1 MKAALERIEP
11 GFGTSFLYRKFESG
25 ITANVPMW
33 HFHPE
38 YEIVFISGGKGKR
51 HIGNHLSFYEDG
63 DLIFLGPNL
72 PHLGFTE
79 ELPEKHVEIVVQMKE
94 EFLGRDFLQIPEM
107 FAIKQVFERAKL
119 GLSFSGKI
127 KQEVGKRLVAM
138 GEMSAFDRLI
148 HLVQILNQLA
158 ESEEYTILNA
168 DSFPVEVNAQ
178 DQERMQ
184 KIYEYVQF
192 NFQGNIQLEVIAKEI
207 NMTIPAFCRYFK
219 KLTQKTFI
227 QFANEYRVAHACRLL
242 AEDDLS
248 IANASYESGFNNLSH
263 FNKQFRAVTG
273 LSPRDYRKNRKK
285 LIKVDNNIASMEE

>member
-11 GFGTSFLYRKFESG
+11 GFGSSFLLRKFESG
-25 ITANVPMW
+25 ITCSIPSW

-79 ELPEKHVEIVVQMKE
+79 ELHEKHVEIVVQMKE
-94 EFLGRDFLQIPEM
+94 EFLGSDFLEIPEM

-119 GLSFSGKI
+119 GLSFHGKV
-127 KQEVGKRLVAM
+127 KQEVGAQLIAMAEMPAFERL
-138 GEMSAFDRLI
+138 L
-148 HLVQILNQLA
+148 HLLKLLQQLA
-158 ESEEYTILNA
+158 ESEEYEILNA

-178 DQERMQ
+178 DQDRMK
-184 KIYEYVQF
+184 KIYEYVQG
-192 NFQGNIQLEVIAKEI
+192 NFQGSIQLETIAKEI

-242 AEDDLS
+242 AEDHLS
-248 IANASYESGFNNLSH
+248 IANVSYESGFNNLSH
-263 FNKQFRAVTG
+263 FNKQFRMVTG

-285 LIKVDNNIASMEE
+285 LIKVDTSIEHIEA

>member
-11 GFGTSFLYRKFESG
+11 EFGSSFLLRKFESG
-25 ITANVPMW
+25 ITCNVPMW

-38 YEIVFISGGKGKR
+38 YEIVYISGGKGKR

-94 EFLGRDFLQIPEM
+94 EFLGSDFLQIPEM
-107 FAIKQVFERAKL
+107 LAIKQVFERAKL
-119 GLSFSGKI
+119 GLSFKGDI
-127 KQEVGKRLVAM
+127 KREVGKLLVDMADMPAFERLLHLLKILQ
-138 GEMSAFDRLI
+138 RL
-148 HLVQILNQLA
+148 A
-158 ESEEYTILNA
+158 KSEEYEILSS

-178 DQERMQ
+178 DQDRMK
-184 KIYEYVQF
+184 KIYEYVQG
-192 NFQGNIQLEVIAKEI
+192 NFQGNIQLEAIAKET

-242 AEDDLS
+242 SEDHLS
-248 IANASYESGFNNLSH
+248 IANVSYESGFNNLSH

-273 LSPRDYRKNRKK
+273 LSPRDYRKNHKK
-285 LIKVDNNIASMEE
+285 LIKVDPVIEQVES